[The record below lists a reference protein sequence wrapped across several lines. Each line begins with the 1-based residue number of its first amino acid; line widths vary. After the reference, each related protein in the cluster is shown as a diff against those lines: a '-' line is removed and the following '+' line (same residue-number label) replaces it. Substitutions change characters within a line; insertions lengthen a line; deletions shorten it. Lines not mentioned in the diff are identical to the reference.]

1 MWFTNLNIFFI
12 IKYMKIKTNAS
23 RSSEVTKRETEN
35 ARISYEAALESIVLF
50 ENDGVLPLS
59 PGKIA
64 LYGNGV
70 TKTLKGGTGSGEV
83 NERNSVSILEG
94 MENAG
99 FTVTNQSWLKDY
111 RLEFDSKLQLYNET
125 LKKMLKD
132 VFFKL
137 RFADLPEII
146 GMSFNHPYGRMIT
159 TDDVKESESDTCLFV
174 FSRQAGESMDRNPD
188 DFSFNL
194 ALEELEQ
201 IRFLAKNYKKTIIVI
216 NTGACM
222 NLSPLFDIKGINA
235 ILYMGMLG
243 GSGGNALASILA
255 GECAPSG
262 HLAATWMKA
271 YDDVPFGRTYGKLA
285 NQAREADYK
294 EGIYVGY
301 RYYDTYNIEP
311 RYEFGYGKSY
321 TTFMFQCLSAVVD
334 KTSVCMRVSVT
345 NTGNYYAGREVVQI
359 YANGPKN
366 TWRPYQ
372 QLVAFGKCKTLAPQ
386 TSEVL
391 ELDFDMKDLA
401 RYDEETNAFILDA
414 GEYVVRIG
422 NSSRNTIPYVSV
434 SIASDVIISRHLPF
448 KRERPHITEITH
460 PTDKKSNGHN
470 MSRSKNFFMKA
481 DNREPIFRLKID
493 VDEFESHDYTVRM
506 VNIYE
511 AENYTDDKNEA
522 VRKVLQSLT
531 VNDCVD
537 IVVGDGMD
545 LTGKVHD
552 FYCPGAAGYT
562 TPRLVDK
569 GLQDIALCDGPAG
582 IRLLKVAAISG
593 NKVKAMEPVIDFFHH
608 LPKFILKRMLGNAK
622 RDELIY
628 QYTTAFPAAGSLAQ
642 SWNTELVETVG
653 RAISR
658 EMTEYGVTFWL
669 APGMNIHRNPLCGRN
684 FEYYS
689 EDPLLSGKMAA
700 AVTRGVEAT
709 PGNFVTLK
717 HFCCNNQETER
728 MQMSSNLNDRALREI
743 YLRGFEIAVRE
754 ANPTGVMSSYNKL
767 NGIYTSNLYDLLT
780 RVLRH
785 EWGFDGVVMT
795 DWLAT
800 AKGVA
805 DAALCLKTGNDLIMP
820 GTKRDKKLILKALKK
835 GLISEND
842 LRRSAANVV
851 RAVMQGRGG
860 LM

>member
-1 MWFTNLNIFFI
+1 
-12 IKYMKIKTNAS
+12 MKIKTNAS
-23 RSSEVTKRETEN
+23 PSSEISKRETEN

-50 ENDGVLPLS
+50 ENDGTLPLN

-70 TKTLKGGTGSGEV
+70 VKTLKGGTGSGEV

-99 FTVTNQSWLKDY
+99 FTVTNQSWLNDY
-111 RLEFDSKLQLYNET
+111 CIEYKAKLETYNESVR
-125 LKKMLKD
+125 KMMKD
-132 VFFKL
+132 VFLKL
-137 RFADLPEII
+137 RFSDLHDIV
-146 GMSFNHPYGRMIT
+146 GLSFNHPYGRMV
-159 TDDVKESESDTCLFV
+159 TDEDIKESACDTCLYV
-174 FSRQAGESMDRNPD
+174 FARQAGESMDRNPD

-194 ALEELEQ
+194 ATEEIEQ
-201 IRFLAKNYKKTIIVI
+201 IRFLAKSYKKTIVII

-222 NLSPLFDIKGINA
+222 NISPLYEMKGINA
-235 ILYMGMLG
+235 IVYMGMLG
-243 GSGGNALASILA
+243 GSGGYALADILA
-255 GECAPSG
+255 GKDAPSG
-262 HLAATWMKA
+262 HLTATWMKT

-301 RYYDTYNIEP
+301 RYYDTFNVEP

-334 KTSVCMRVSVT
+334 RTTISMRVSVT
-345 NTGNYYAGREVVQI
+345 NTGNYFAGREVVQI
-359 YANGPKN
+359 YACGPKKIE
-366 TWRPYQ
+366 RPYQ
-372 QLVAFGKCKTLAPQ
+372 QLVAFGKSKTLAPQ
-386 TSEVL
+386 TSEEL
-391 ELDFDMKDLA
+391 ELSFNMKDLA

-434 SIASDVIISRHLPF
+434 KIATDVIISRHLPF
-448 KRERPHITEITH
+448 KRERANITEMAH
-460 PTDKKSNGHN
+460 PTDKKTNGHN
-470 MSRSKNFFMKA
+470 MNRSKNFFLKA
-481 DNREPIFRLKID
+481 DNREPIFRLIVN
-493 VDEFESHDYTVRM
+493 VDEFESFNYTVRM
-506 VNIYE
+506 ENIYE
-511 AENYTDDKNEA
+511 PENYIDDKNES
-522 VRKVLQSLT
+522 VRKVLSSLT
-531 VNDCVD
+531 INDCIDV
-537 IVVGDGMD
+537 VVGDGFD
-545 LTGKVHD
+545 LFGKVHD
-552 FYCPGAAGYT
+552 FICPGAAGYT
-562 TPRLVDK
+562 TPKLVGK

-582 IRLLKVAAISG
+582 VRLLKTAAIRG
-593 NKVKAMEPVIDFFHH
+593 KKIKPMEPPVSFFSH
-608 LPKFILKRMLGNAK
+608 LPKFILKMMLGNAK
-622 RDELIY
+622 RDKLVY
-628 QYTTAFPAAGSLAQ
+628 QYTTAFPAANTLAQ
-642 SWNTELVETVG
+642 SWNTDLIEKVG
-653 RAISR
+653 QAISR
-658 EMTEYGVTFWL
+658 EMSEYGVTFWL

-700 AVTRGVEAT
+700 AVTRGVEET

-754 ANPTGVMSSYNKL
+754 ANPSGVMTSYNKL

-785 EWGFDGVVMT
+785 EWGFSGVVMT
-795 DWLAT
+795 DWMAT

-805 DAALCLKTGNDLIMP
+805 DAALCLKAGNDLIMP
-820 GTKRDKKLILKALKK
+820 GTKRDKKVIMKALKK

-842 LRRSAANVV
+842 LRRCTANVV

-860 LM
+860 LVD